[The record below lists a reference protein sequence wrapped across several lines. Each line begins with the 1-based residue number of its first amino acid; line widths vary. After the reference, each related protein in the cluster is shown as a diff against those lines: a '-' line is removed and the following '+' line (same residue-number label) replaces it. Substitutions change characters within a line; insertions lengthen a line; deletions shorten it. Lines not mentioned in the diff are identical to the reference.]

1 MSESVTLYQKF
12 KFNPLTLNTMKS
24 VNTFSLS
31 GRIVADA
38 KYFESKNGLIARY
51 SVAHNLGRGVPA
63 LFVDCVTFPKKGEM
77 IQEELLKKGTPVL
90 ISGYLRPNANTKD
103 GKTYNTTDFVVTSLL
118 PAEVE
123 GEGA

>member
-1 MSESVTLYQKF
+1 MTLYQKF

-38 KYFESKNGLIARY
+38 KYFESKKGTIARF
-51 SVAHNLGRGVPA
+51 SVAHNLGRNVPA
-63 LFVDCVTFPKKGEM
+63 LFCDAVIFPKKDEM

-90 ISGYLRPNANTKD
+90 ISGYLRPNANTRD

-123 GEGA
+123 GEGAE